1 MKNRRIGILFDGVL
15 IILKHKKNLG
25 RCKTV
30 FESFNN
36 KCQRTF
42 LPTRGK
48 NFNLGKEGNRTT
60 QYATKCIFIFVYIM
74 CALIYTY
81 HVGSESVEYNL
92 VQLESS
98 GTQILPP

>member
-1 MKNRRIGILFDGVL
+1 LVESVYIHQTIYNQDKKMKNRRIGILFDGVL

-48 NFNLGKEGNRTT
+48 NFNLGKEN
-60 QYATKCIFIFVYIM
+60 A
-74 CALIYTY
+74 
-81 HVGSESVEYNL
+81 E
-92 VQLESS
+92 
-98 GTQILPP
+98 